1 MSQNRRRVADRAITA
16 VAVVTVLV
24 VTGIAAAISYRHCYD
39 LAVRYGETGATARA
53 LPLTVDGLVL
63 MCSLVL
69 LDAARRGE
77 RAPRLTWG
85 LLAAGIVATMAANVV
100 HGIEHGWGGAIVS
113 AWPAAVAAGSFE
125 LLAHLVR
132 SRTGVRETD
141 APADA
146 YSPASTQ
153 PDPHPG
159 TPPTSGT
166 HPDPGTPDSAPETV
180 PAPVPDAVPGGV
192 PAPAPA
198 SASEGVPDDVPEP
211 ESEDGAVTGYAL
223 WDLMPPRDDV
233 PACGEAP
240 QDGRVPEPV
249 AAAPEAV
256 PAPRVPAEL
265 LEHAAEVFKD
275 DLADGRV
282 PSIRAIKQQLGVGQT
297 RAREVQA
304 HLKVRCRSRA
314 EYVHA

>member
-69 LDAARRGE
+69 LDSARRGE

-85 LLAAGIVATMAANVV
+85 LLAAGVVATMAANVA
-100 HGIEHGWGGAIVS
+100 HGISHGWGGAIVA

-198 SASEGVPDDVPEP
+198 PASEGVPDDVPEP
-211 ESEDGAVTGYAL
+211 
-223 WDLMPPRDDV
+223 DL
-233 PACGEAP
+233 GKAP
-240 QDGRVPEPV
+240 QGTRVPDTV
-249 AAAPEAV
+249 AAAPV
-256 PAPRVPAEL
+256 PSPRVPAEL

-282 PSIRAIKQQLGVGQT
+282 PAIRAIKQQLGVGQT